1 MYSKKYGFT
10 LVELIVVIVILSIL
24 ATIAFLSFSNQS
36 SSARDSTRLSDLS
49 MVKKGLEVYNSIAGK
64 YPTPENITGTG
75 TINGI
80 NLIYVGNIHER
91 ISKII
96 NLSKKPFDPLSG
108 DTYPYGTDVVGKYY
122 QIAAVLENQMT
133 LSIPNLSTAYAED
146 SYNSKVSGNFMGLF
160 KYSGSIYKVPG
171 LIFTGNNNLISGETF
186 FIEEGTNNLP
196 YKLSSSDIGSTSSG
210 SAIYAIIPTKEQWKA
225 GSGTQLATLLG
236 EDEDKMGLIIFGNN
250 YLTNVK
256 NSISSNPIIPS
267 SVKLTNLKI
276 LNGLSTEMLLT
287 GTFIADI
294 NNYSSNVDTATFA
307 VTATL
312 EDTNSTMELK
322 IGSNSPIVLSNNMPS
337 TIININEGQTIPI
350 DVTITSNIGG
360 ITNSYTVDV
369 TRPGSARLTS
379 ILIKTSPTT
388 IKILAPTF
396 YIDTLNYLSA
406 SITTT
411 TFSVTAFLED
421 SNATM
426 TLKVGTNDPILLTSG
441 VASASISISAG
452 QTIPVVL
459 KVTPNGGGPTRSY
472 TVNVPK
478 S

>member
-49 MVKKGLEVYNSIAGK
+49 MVKKWLEVYNSIAWK
-64 YPTPENITGTG
+64 YPTPENITWTW
-75 TINGI
+75 TINWI
-80 NLIYVGNIHER
+80 NLIYVWNIHER

-96 NLSKKPFDPLSG
+96 NLSKKPFDPLSW
-108 DTYPYGTDVVGKYY
+108 DTYPYWTDVVWKYY

-146 SYNSKVSGNFMGLF
+146 SYNSKVSWNFMWLF
-160 KYSGSIYKVPG
+160 KYSWSIYKVPW
-171 LIFTGNNNLISGETF
+171 LIFTWNNNLISWETF
-186 FIEEGTNNLP
+186 FIEEWTNNLP
-196 YKLSSSDIGSTSSG
+196 YKLSSSDIWSTSSW

-225 GSGTQLATLLG
+225 WSGTQLATLLW
-236 EDEDKMGLIIFGNN
+236 EDEDKMGLIIFWNN

-276 LNGLSTEMLLT
+276 LNWLSTEMLLT
-287 GTFIADI
+287 WTFIADI

-322 IGSNSPIVLSNNMPS
+322 IWSNSPIVLSNNMPS

-350 DVTITSNIGG
+350 DVTITSNIWW

-426 TLKVGTNDPILLTSG
+426 TLKVWTNDPILLTSW
-441 VASASISISAG
+441 VASASISISAW

-459 KVTPNGGGPTRSY
+459 KVTPNGWWPTRSY